1 MVSDFFITVSETKG
15 KRCQKSNEDKEIVAL
30 FQILSSQGNG

>member
-30 FQILSSQGNG
+30 AS